1 MLSEAQNEP
10 ITNGR
15 CLIVVTSAPTS
26 STMPTHSCPE
36 GTDHRDAFVVSWA
49 FSSDLLGGGSC
60 HAELVAF
67 RGQHDYVVED
77 PRHSLP
83 AQQRRRVQQARA
95 PWLGSVAPAGD
106 VPRTFTATR
115 MSIWSPFFADFPS
128 GTRSHPIAGALP
140 SGSMVKAPSGSS

>member
-1 MLSEAQNEP
+1 VLSEAQNEP
-10 ITNGR
+10 ITNWR

-49 FSSDLLGGGSC
+49 FSSDLLGGSC

-77 PRHSLP
+77 PPVIVFPPNSGAACNKLGHLGSDQSLP
-83 AQQRRRVQQARA
+83 PAMSHGPLQPRGCRYGARSSLTS
-95 PWLGSVAPAGD
+95 PPAPAATQSQEPC
-106 VPRTFTATR
+106 PRGQ
-115 MSIWSPFFADFPS
+115 W
-128 GTRSHPIAGALP
+128 
-140 SGSMVKAPSGSS
+140 